1 MKSASYL
8 IIFPDATQFC
18 PVPGEA
24 PLPQAV
30 AKKNPVKGRMKAF
43 KVAADVLVNNSWSD
57 DYTVLEITGLDRP
70 GLLYDLTRSIAT
82 LNLNI
87 GSAHISTFGEKVVD
101 VFYVTDL
108 TGQKI
113 ANIGRQ
119 DIIRE
124 RLSQAVEGHVE
135 LDPAAPVARKIQRQV
150 S

>member
-1 MKSASYL
+1 MQHVAVLHLVGLALDAELAGFAGARLALARDVVL
-8 IIFPDATQFC
+8 IGDGLGAD
-18 PVPGEA
+18 EA
-24 PLPQAV
+24 LLEV
-30 AKKNPVKGRMKAF
+30 GM
-43 KVAADVLVNNSWSD
+43 D
-57 DYTVLEITGLDRP
+57 DRRRLGGGGTGLDRP

-119 DIIRE
+119 EIIRE
-124 RLSQAVEGHVE
+124 RLEAAVEGQVE
-135 LDPAAPVARKIQRQV
+135 LDPAAPVARKVRRQA